1 MSNNYI
7 ESYLP
12 QICCQS
18 LWYSRTGLGS
28 FAQRNLSYVE
38 PYLTAPMAIVVGT
51 NGDENIANDRFLF
64 ISVGSIELNS

>member
-18 LWYSRTGLGS
+18 LWYSRTGFGS
-28 FAQRNLSYVE
+28 FAQRNLGYVE
-38 PYLTAPMAIVVGT
+38 PYLAAPLVLATGTAVDESIT
-51 NGDENIANDRFLF
+51 NGWFLF
-64 ISVGSIELNS
+64 ISVGSITLYS